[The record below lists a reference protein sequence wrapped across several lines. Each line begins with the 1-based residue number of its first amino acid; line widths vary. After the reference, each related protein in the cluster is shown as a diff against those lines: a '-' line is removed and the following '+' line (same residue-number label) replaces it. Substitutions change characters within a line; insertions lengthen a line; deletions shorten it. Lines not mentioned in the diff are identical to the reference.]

1 MVPGTSKSIIIHK
14 IKKRKKLLF
23 GIINI
28 TKREVVCMKDSLKKG
43 LFLGGIVVFL
53 AAVLIVKGIFQ
64 EEDFHAKYEGFDLD
78 ADVEL

>member
-1 MVPGTSKSIIIHK
+1 
-14 IKKRKKLLF
+14 
-23 GIINI
+23 
-28 TKREVVCMKDSLKKG
+28 MKDSLKKG